1 MPDNESKNRF
11 LMKTFLIFM
20 IIPFTIGFISSH
32 FVVKT
37 DVATGGDAR
46 PFKEA
51 VKVQPEMQDEAM
63 FFQDLWMNSTKAVQP
78 EEAWSAYFKKP
89 GC

>member
-1 MPDNESKNRF
+1 
-11 LMKTFLIFM
+11 MKTFLIFM

-32 FVVKT
+32 LVVKT
-37 DVATGGDAR
+37 DVAATVEPR

-51 VKVQPEMQDEAM
+51 VAAKPEMQDEAL
-63 FFQDLWMNSTKAVQP
+63 FFQTIWSNPAKIQRP
-78 EEAWSAYFKKP
+78 EEAWWPYFQKP